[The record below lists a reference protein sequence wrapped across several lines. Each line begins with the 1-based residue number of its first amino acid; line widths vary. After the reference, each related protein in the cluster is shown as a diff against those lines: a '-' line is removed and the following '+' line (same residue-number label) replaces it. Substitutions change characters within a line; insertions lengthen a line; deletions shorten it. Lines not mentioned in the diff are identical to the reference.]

1 MKRSLISHAA
11 LPDVGMLRMIFCL
24 QHAHAELAITYEEPP
39 PPGNIIR
46 GGRGPT
52 SIAPSGR
59 KCEQD
64 THRVHS
70 PSIQS
75 PSLLPRSWFSARARP
90 IRCSRQIRGY
100 LGQRAWHIGC
110 RWARCRHVPPTRR
123 VNAKHAL
130 NLLRGA
136 LDRWATALRRVEAGA
151 FDALSISRPS
161 SGRSCSSCGSARQ
174 RGGIGRASW
183 PPHRPDCPR

>member
-1 MKRSLISHAA
+1 MHTRSS
-11 LPDVGMLRMIFCL
+11 RSR
-24 QHAHAELAITYEEPP
+24 TKSPP
-39 PPGNIIR
+39 RATSSEAGADA
-46 GGRGPT
+46 GPT

-90 IRCSRQIRGY
+90 IGCSRQIRGY

>member
-1 MKRSLISHAA
+1 MHTRNSRTRTKSPRA
-11 LPDVGMLRMIFCL
+11 P
-24 QHAHAELAITYEEPP
+24 E
-39 PPGNIIR
+39 NIIS
-46 GGRGPT
+46 GGRGARRDQAPT
-52 SIAPSGR
+52 SSPHLGR

-90 IRCSRQIRGY
+90 IGCSRQIRGY

-123 VNAKHAL
+123 VNAKHAF
-130 NLLRGA
+130 NFLRGA